1 MTNTTRNAAGAVVP
15 ADELL
20 AVVRE
25 LRIAGRWE
33 RAMSLLDRAE
43 VTDARAR
50 VRFAVAAAEVA
61 LESDWFGGTGLAA
74 ARLASAGRT
83 AEEMAG
89 KASGKAAE
97 AAVAGP
103 TDDIAGES
111 PMDSHWDLG
120 LLRLRHDYRQQVH
133 VDGVF
138 RAGPDGKDPA
148 ALAAL
153 RAVAVGLRDRAPD
166 TVRRGWAE
174 MYLGLIADNLFA
186 ERELAPR
193 HYEAALEAGEFGD
206 DLLSRE
212 ALRHLGDHDHD
223 AGDHVRALERWTRAA
238 ELGARAGTVPG
249 TLSQQL
255 LLAVLAR
262 DAGDEAGAA
271 ALARETARWARA
283 VGAVSVEAQAGAF
296 LAGTDPTAAPTTGER
311 SG

>member
-1 MTNTTRNAAGAVVP
+1 MTNTTSSTAGAVVP
-15 ADELL
+15 TDELL
-20 AVVRE
+20 SVVRD
-25 LRIAGRWE
+25 LRIAGRWG
-33 RAMSLLDRAE
+33 RAMTLLDRAE
-43 VTDARAR
+43 VSDARAR
-50 VRFAVAAAEVA
+50 VRLAVAAAEVA

-74 ARLASAGRT
+74 ARLASAGKAVEDT
-83 AEEMAG
+83 AG
-89 KASGKAAE
+89 SASAKAAG
-97 AAVAGP
+97 AAVAEP
-103 TDDIAGES
+103 TEDMGGLR
-111 PMDSHWDLG
+111 DSRWDLD
-120 LLRLRHDYRQQVH
+120 LLRLRHGYRQQVH

-148 ALAAL
+148 VLAAL
-153 RAVAVGLRDRAPD
+153 RAFGVGLRDRAPD

-186 ERELAPR
+186 EREFAPR
-193 HYEAALEAGEFGD
+193 HYQAALEAGESGD

-223 AGDHVRALERWTRAA
+223 AGDHVRALERWTRAT

-296 LAGTDPTAAPTTGER
+296 LAGTDPTAAPMTGER

>member
-1 MTNTTRNAAGAVVP
+1 MTNTTGNAVGAVVST
-15 ADELL
+15 DELI
-20 AVVRE
+20 AAARE

-33 RAMSLLDRAE
+33 RAMALLDSAE

-50 VRFAVAAAEVA
+50 VRLAVAAAEVA

-74 ARLASAGRT
+74 ARLAAAEGTAEDAAEDAAGDT
-83 AEEMAG
+83 AEE
-89 KASGKAAE
+89 AAE
-97 AAVAGP
+97 EP
-103 TDDIAGES
+103 TEDIAGAS
-111 PMDSHWDLG
+111 PLNSRWDLDF
-120 LLRLRHDYRQQVH
+120 LRLRHGYRQQLH

-148 ALAAL
+148 VLTSLRGFAL
-153 RAVAVGLRDRAPD
+153 GLRDRAPD

-186 ERELAPR
+186 EREFAPS
-193 HYEAALEAGEFGD
+193 HYEAALLAGEFGD

-223 AGDHVRALERWTRAA
+223 TGDQVRALERWTRAT

-262 DAGDEAGAA
+262 DTGDDAGAA
-271 ALARETARWARA
+271 ALAREVARWARA
-283 VGAVSVEAQAGAF
+283 VGAVTLAAQAEAF
-296 LAGTDPTAAPTTGER
+296 LAGTDPTAPPSAGER
-311 SG
+311 GR